1 MASKEEIIDI
11 LAKVY
16 CSQCGWRCP
25 TYNTPSAKRCEQVTN
40 ATENYYR
47 ALTANNMLRQELP
60 EVKHG

>member
-1 MASKEEIIDI
+1 MASKEEVIGV

-16 CSQCGWRCP
+16 CFQCGWKNPKSNPCD
-25 TYNTPSAKRCEQVTN
+25 KRCEQVTN

-60 EVKHG
+60 EVK